1 MTFWSK
7 VNQLL
12 RRSDIVV
19 LVGDARVPNQSMN
32 SELIDKLNKSRKKY
46 VIVFNKSD
54 LITPGQ
60 KAEIK
65 NEYPN
70 ALLVSA
76 KEHKNTMALLRKLN
90 AVAKGEE
97 AVVGVV
103 GYPNTGKS
111 SIINAIKGRAS
122 APVSSVAGFTKG
134 LQIVRVS
141 SKIRLI
147 DSPGVIPFSEHDDFL
162 LAFLSAKNP
171 EQLKDPEGDAM
182 QLIEVLGGRI
192 ERYYDVD
199 VEEDAESTLESI
211 ARKINAFRKG
221 GLPDTKRA
229 AVDILR
235 NWQRGK
241 IKKN

>member
-1 MTFWSK
+1 MTFWDR
-7 VNQLL
+7 VNNLL
-12 RRSDIVV
+12 RRADIIV
-19 LVGDARVPNQSMN
+19 LVGDARVPEQSVN
-32 SELIDKLNKSRKKY
+32 SELVQKLKRSNKKCI
-46 VIVFNKSD
+46 IVFNKAD
-54 LITPGQ
+54 LIPSKRRTEIRKLFPGS
-60 KAEIK
+60 
-65 NEYPN
+65 
-70 ALLVSA
+70 LLVSA
-76 KEHKNTMALLRKLN
+76 TKHKNTMTLLRRIN
-90 AVAKGEE
+90 AVAHGET

-134 LQIVRVS
+134 LQIIKVS
-141 SKIRLI
+141 SKIKLI

-171 EQLKDPEGDAM
+171 ENLKDPEGDAM
-182 QLIEVLGGRI
+182 QLIEMLDGKVEQFYHVKKL
-192 ERYYDVD
+192 DD
-199 VEEDAESTLESI
+199 VEQTLANIAESIKAL
-211 ARKINAFRKG
+211 RKG

-241 IKKN
+241 IK

>member
-12 RRSDIVV
+12 RRADIIV
-19 LVGDARVPNQSMN
+19 LVGDARVPEQSMN
-32 SELIDKLNKSRKKY
+32 TELISKLDKAKKKY
-46 VIVFNKSD
+46 VTVFNKAD
-54 LITPGQ
+54 LVTAKQ
-60 KAEIK
+60 RAEIK
-65 NEYPN
+65 KLFPK

-76 KEHKNTMALLRKLN
+76 TEHKNTMTLLRKLN

-97 AVVGVV
+97 AVVGIV

-122 APVSSVAGFTKG
+122 APVSSVAGYTKG
-134 LQIVRVS
+134 LQIIRVS

-171 EQLKDPEGDAM
+171 EKLKDPEGDAM
-182 QLIEVLGGRI
+182 QLIEALDGKV
-192 ERYYDVD
+192 ESYYGMDKDAD
-199 VEEDAESTLESI
+199 VEQVLENI
-211 ARKINAFRKG
+211 AIEIKALKKG
-221 GLPDTKRA
+221 GAPDTKRA

-235 NWQRGK
+235 KWQKGK
-241 IKKN
+241 IKA

>member
-1 MTFWSK
+1 MTFWGT

-12 RRSDIVV
+12 RRSDIIV
-19 LVGDARVPNQSMN
+19 LVCDARVPTQSMN
-32 SELIDKLNKSRKKY
+32 SELIDKLNKSKKKY

-54 LITPGQ
+54 LITPKQ
-60 KAEIK
+60 KMEIRRQF
-65 NEYPN
+65 PD

-76 KEHKNTMALLRKLN
+76 KEHKNTMALLRRLN

-97 AVVGVV
+97 AIVGVA

-134 LQIVRVS
+134 LQIIRVS

-182 QLIEVLGGRI
+182 QLIEVLDGRI
-192 ERYYDVD
+192 EEYYDVD
-199 VEEDAESTLESI
+199 VQDDSELTLAQI
-211 ARKINAFRKG
+211 AKKIKALKKG

-235 NWQRGK
+235 SWQKGK
-241 IKKN
+241 IRK